1 LGWLLRNSPIS
12 QGQIIFW
19 FDDATTHL
27 KSAQW
32 SLCRIDPGAVQ
43 AMNAINVQTV
53 THAGLY
59 ERVFSGEF
67 LDNLRTGVLLFDA
80 DFDDALCFDLES
92 LKYFP

>member
-1 LGWLLRNSPIS
+1 
-12 QGQIIFW
+12 
-19 FDDATTHL
+19 
-27 KSAQW
+27 
-32 SLCRIDPGAVQ
+32 
-43 AMNAINVQTV
+43 MNAINAQTL